1 MKSILLRGLFPCF
14 CLIVLIVSACSGET
28 TEQTGTVKSNDTP
41 KYGGTLTISWA
52 KMINVFDGVAAG
64 QISGLISKLVNQTY
78 TGDDWSRGP
87 AGTGEFDRLSE
98 IAPVPD
104 IASGVL
110 AESWEIPEIGTMML
124 KVRRGVH
131 WAMNPDS
138 EASVLMNGREVTP
151 EDWIFNHTY
160 NNEGILAKTTGTTGT
175 TTLEKTGDWEVTL
188 KTVGAP
194 QVSWTGFCGSLL
206 LPPEVIEKYGNMQDW
221 HNVVGT
227 GPFMLTDFVEGNTAT
242 LVRNPDCW
250 EKDPVGLGKG
260 NQLPYL
266 DVVKILMIADTST
279 LHAAFRTAQ
288 LDVLTYLTTE
298 DAENLMETDTRL
310 QYSNFVPI
318 TSPLIYIRTDKTD
331 LPYSDKRVRQA
342 MMMATDYRAIKDD
355 LLGGK
360 ASMLEFPV
368 SSIFKNCNM
377 PLEEMPDNV
386 QELFSYDTE
395 KAAKLLA
402 DAGYP
407 EGFDAEIILLQ
418 QASRQLDFAQILQET
433 WAKAGINLKIQTVD
447 GGAYANMVFGRSY
460 SELVLCEIYGDYPR
474 CLDFPL
480 FGPMSLSYV
489 NDPVINNAREE
500 IKPHFMINMPEADRI
515 HRELMP
521 YIIEQ
526 VYYIPLPTAYSYNI
540 WWPWLKNNYGEFFR
554 FAKYFW
560 IDQELKAS
568 MMGGE

>member
-1 MKSILLRGLFPCF
+1 
-14 CLIVLIVSACSGET
+14 
-28 TEQTGTVKSNDTP
+28 
-41 KYGGTLTISWA
+41 
-52 KMINVFDGVAAG
+52 
-64 QISGLISKLVNQTY
+64 
-78 TGDDWSRGP
+78 
-87 AGTGEFDRLSE
+87 
-98 IAPVPD
+98 
-104 IASGVL
+104 
-110 AESWEIPEIGTMML
+110 
-124 KVRRGVH
+124 VH

-138 EASVLMNGREVTP
+138 EASVLMNGGEVIP
-151 EDWIFNHTY
+151 EDWIFNHRY
-160 NNEGILAKTTGTTGT
+160 INEGILAKTSGTAGT

-188 KTVGAP
+188 KTVGDP
-194 QVSWTGFCGSLL
+194 QVGWAGFCGSLL
-206 LPPEVIEKYGNMQDW
+206 LPPGVIEKYGDMQDW

-227 GPFMLTDFVEGNTAT
+227 GPFMLIDFVEGNTAT

-250 EKDPVGLGKG
+250 EKDSVGPGKG

-266 DVVKILMIADTST
+266 DSVKILMIADTST
-279 LHAAFRTAQ
+279 IHAAFRTAQ

-331 LPYSDKRVRQA
+331 LPYSDKRARQA
-342 MMMATDYRAIKDD
+342 MMLAIDYRAIKDD
-355 LLGGK
+355 LFGGK
-360 ASMLEFPV
+360 ASMLEYPV
-368 SSIFKNCNM
+368 SSIFKNCYM
-377 PLEEMPDNV
+377 PLDEMPHNV
-386 QELFSYDTE
+386 KDLFSYNKE
-395 KAAKLLA
+395 KAVELLA

-418 QASRQLDFAQILQET
+418 LNSRQLDFAQILKET
-433 WAKAGINLKIQTVD
+433 WAEVGINLKLQMVD

-460 SELVLCEIYGDYPR
+460 NELVLCEIYGDYPR

-480 FGPMSLSYV
+480 FGPLSLSYV

-521 YIIEQ
+521 YIVEQ
-526 VYYIPLPTAYSYNI
+526 AYYIPLPTAYSYNI

-554 FAKYFW
+554 FTKYFW
-560 IDQELKAS
+560 LDQDLKQT
-568 MMGGE
+568 MIGEE